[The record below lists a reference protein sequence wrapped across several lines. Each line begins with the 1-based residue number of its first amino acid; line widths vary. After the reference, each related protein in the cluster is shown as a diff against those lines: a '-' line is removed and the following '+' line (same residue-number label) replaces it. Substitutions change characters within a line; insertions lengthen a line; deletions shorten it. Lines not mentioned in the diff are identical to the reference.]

1 MGEGAEAAGICRE
14 IFAAPSVLVDYS
26 DPTADNESR
35 TDAEFAK
42 KSAPLMILPSSWERS
57 AFYAPMGSGVLL
69 DQQSGLK
76 L

>member
-14 IFAAPSVLVDYS
+14 TFAAPSVLVDYS

-42 KSAPLMILPSSWERS
+42 KSAPLMIFPPSWERS
-57 AFYAPMGSGVLL
+57 TFYALMRSEILL
-69 DQQSGLK
+69 DL
-76 L
+76 